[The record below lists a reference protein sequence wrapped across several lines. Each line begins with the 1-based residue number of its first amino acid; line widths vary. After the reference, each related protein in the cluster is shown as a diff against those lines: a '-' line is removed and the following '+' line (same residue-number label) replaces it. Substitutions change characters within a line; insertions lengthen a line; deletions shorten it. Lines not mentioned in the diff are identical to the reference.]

1 MNEPR
6 LRPATFDDATLA
18 ADLMT
23 AAYPSEP
30 MDPMVTRFRWE
41 HAPDDWSIGRYI
53 AELDGTPV
61 AFVSWAHGPWDKAPE
76 RFCEI
81 GVRLDHARLD
91 PDLVAG
97 LIDWVGRRAVE
108 QDAYVLYAYVAE
120 DEPMYIAQL
129 ERQGFERDRADRMW
143 ELDLRRHGQR
153 FIEEARTAKKR
164 AAETGIVLTTFAQW
178 EHPDK
183 LRRLHALNELT
194 HQDVPHT
201 VPILPVS
208 FENFVERTGAPDLR
222 FDRYWIALDGDRL
235 VALSFLR
242 FPPVRGP
249 IWTGYTCCH
258 PEYRGRGLARAVKL
272 QSVAQ
277 AVELGIPSIR
287 TANDTENAPML
298 RINEA
303 LGYEL
308 RPGFVSHLKRVRT

>member
-1 MNEPR
+1 VIEPTI
-6 LRPATFDDATLA
+6 RPATLDDAVLA

-23 AAYPSEP
+23 DAYPSEP
-30 MDPMVTRFRWE
+30 TDPILTRFRWE

-53 AELDGTPV
+53 AEVEGTPV
-61 AFVSWAHGPWDKAPE
+61 AFVSWAHGPWVKAPE

-81 GVRLDHARLD
+81 EVWLDQARQD
-91 PDLVAG
+91 PDLMAW
-97 LIDWVGRRAVE
+97 LIDWVGQRAVE
-108 QDAYVLYAYVAE
+108 QEAYVLYADAAE
-120 DEPMYIAQL
+120 DEPRYVAQL
-129 ERQGFERDRADRMW
+129 KRQGFERDRSDRVW
-143 ELDLRRHGQR
+143 ELDLRRHGER
-153 FIEEARTAKKR
+153 FIEEARAAKER
-164 AAETGIVLTTFAQW
+164 AAEMGIVLTTLAEW
-178 EHPDK
+178 DDPDK
-183 LRRLHALNELT
+183 LRQLHALNELT

-277 AVELGIPSIR
+277 AVALGIPSIR